1 MDNRFENKVALVT
14 GAGSGIGRATAQA
27 FAAEGAKVVVADR
40 NIKGATETLAL
51 ITEAGGEAKAIEVD
65 ISDSD
70 SVQAMINF
78 CIAKYGQLD
87 CAANNAG
94 ILGSM
99 APLTADYD
107 EATFN
112 QVIDV
117 NIIGTWLCMKYE
129 LPHLIKTGGKIVN
142 TASIAG
148 LVGFPTLSAYTAS
161 KHAILGMTKTAALE
175 YAKQGVRINAVCP
188 GGTRTPMA
196 GYGTGHDEE
205 ADKSAAAYSPM
216 GRVAEPEE
224 MADAI
229 LYLCSE
235 QSSYVTG
242 HPLVVDSGMVAQ

>member
-1 MDNRFENKVALVT
+1 MDNRFEHKVALVT

-27 FAAEGAKVVVADR
+27 FAAEGAKVIVADR
-40 NIKGATETLAL
+40 NIEGAKGTVAL
-51 ITEAGGEAKAIEVD
+51 IAKANGESSAIEVD
-65 ISDSD
+65 ISNSD
-70 SVQAMINF
+70 SVQTMVNF
-78 CIAKYGQLD
+78 CIEQYGQLD

-107 EATFN
+107 EAIFN
-112 QVIDV
+112 QVINV
-117 NIIGTWLCMKYE
+117 NVIGTWLCMKYE
-129 LPHLIKTGGKIVN
+129 LPHLIKSGGNIVN

-148 LVGFPTLSAYTAS
+148 LVGFPALSAYSAS
-161 KHAILGMTKTAALE
+161 KHAVVGMTKTAALE

-196 GYGTGHDEE
+196 GYGAGHDEE

-229 LYLCSE
+229 LFLCSN